1 MIRTLVVD
9 DDFRVAEVHAEYVAK
24 VDGFQVVGMAR
35 TLAEAR
41 EAIREHR
48 PDLLL
53 LDLYL
58 PDGSGLDLLREI
70 RGAGEPVLQVI
81 VVTAARDVENVRAAL
96 AGGATHYVVKPFR
109 LSDLRPRL
117 ESVRDLYGHLARL
130 SDPSQADIDRVYG
143 VLRRS
148 SAGSS
153 LPKGISRPTLQL
165 VVDALRSHPDGAT
178 ASELEADLDISR
190 ATAQRYLTFL
200 AEVGRAE
207 LTPRYRDQGRPVH
220 VYRSS

>member
-1 MIRTLVVD
+1 M
-9 DDFRVAEVHAEYVAK
+9 
-24 VDGFQVVGMAR
+24 
-35 TLAEAR
+35 
-41 EAIREHR
+41 
-48 PDLLL
+48 
-53 LDLYL
+53 
-58 PDGSGLDLLREI
+58 
-70 RGAGEPVLQVI
+70 
-81 VVTAARDVENVRAAL
+81 VTAARDVENVRAAL
-96 AGGATHYVVKPFR
+96 AGGATH
-109 LSDLRPRL
+109 
-117 ESVRDLYGHLARL
+117 
-130 SDPSQADIDRVYG
+130 IDRVYG